1 MAETTYIT
9 DPGFSSVQALA
20 EMIHGRV
27 EPEQNEQSGY
37 DITDIEE
44 MVRNAYAGV
53 VWKFYMQLLDSGDR
67 TIIDPLLQRKRYTV
81 DGNSVVLEGMGVV
94 DCPRDAGI
102 YQVLPFDKENA
113 IVAEGPLTKT
123 TAAAAYAPKSRIFP
137 GYRYYRIG
145 DVMYFPDGLPRCA
158 VGVEVLF
165 LGLLDEEIQRI
176 PRDMADAV
184 YDKVWQVLFPTKNVK
199 EDITNNANPNE

>member
-1 MAETTYIT
+1 MTTT
-9 DPGFSSVQALA
+9 DTNINSGYSSVQSIA

-27 EPEQNEQSGY
+27 EPAQNEQSGY

-67 TIIDPLLQRKRYTV
+67 TIIDPLLQRKRYKV
-81 DGNSVVLEGMGVV
+81 EGNSVILEGMGVI

-102 YQVLPFDKENA
+102 YQVIPFDENNG
-113 IVAEGPLTKT
+113 VVGEPLTKT
-123 TAAAAYAPKSRIFP
+123 SAAGAYAPKSRIFP

-145 DVMYFPDGLPRCA
+145 DTMYFPDGLPRCT
-158 VGVEVLF
+158 VGVEVVF
-165 LGLLDEEIQRI
+165 LGLLDEEVQKI
-176 PRDMADAV
+176 PHDMADAV
-184 YDKVWQVLFPTKNVK
+184 YDKVMQTVLPTKNIRS
-199 EDITNNANPNE
+199 DITNNANPEE